1 MNYMSRAI
9 SNNNFFDEVFNSF
22 FAPANSIER
31 AVGMRTDI
39 RENEKGYDL
48 DIELPGFNKDQISV
62 DLDEGYLIV
71 KANKEESTE
80 QKYLRKERVCSYS
93 RSYYVG
99 KDVTVEDVSAKYENG
114 ILSLFVPK
122 DVQKKIE
129 SKKITIN

>member
-22 FAPANSIER
+22 FVPANSIER

>member
-22 FAPANSIER
+22 FVPAKSKER

>member
-1 MNYMSRAI
+1 MNYMTRAI

-22 FAPANSIER
+22 FVPANSIER

-71 KANKEESTE
+71 KANKEELTE